1 MRIAFDATAI
11 PRLMAGAAVYTYE
24 LVRALAAVDSEN
36 EYVIFARGGHFDDLP
51 PKADPPPAEPAIR
64 QTPVG
69 PGLRVLKVRAP
80 SRPLRLLWEQTVLPW
95 RLRQLGIDVL
105 HSPHHTTP
113 LARLRRGC
121 QRVVTFHD
129 LTFFLLPERYP
140 PTRRLY
146 FQTMT
151 RLSARVADAVIV
163 PSEAVRGDVL
173 RILPASGGPPE
184 RVFVIPEAAGTAF
197 HPQDAAAI
205 EAVRRRYGLEGP
217 FLLSVGSLEPGK
229 NRERLLQA
237 FARLRAQGLKHTLVV
252 AGQRAWRC
260 EGEAPLAR
268 RLGLADSVRFLG
280 HVPQADLPALYSAAD
295 LFVFP
300 SLYEGFGLPALE
312 AMACGTPVV
321 ASNVSALPEVVGDAA
336 LQVPPLDVEALADAV
351 ERLLRDDR
359 LRSDLR
365 ERGLERA
372 RQFSWEK
379 AARQTVEVYHRVVE
393 AWKEAG

>member
-1 MRIAFDATAI
+1 MMRIAFDATAM

-24 LVRALAAVDSEN
+24 LARALAAVDSEN
-36 EYVIFARGGHFDDLP
+36 DYVIFARGDHFDDLP
-51 PKADPPPAEPAIR
+51 RMRPGPPAGRA
-64 QTPVG
+64 
-69 PGLRVLKVRAP
+69 GLRVLKVRAP
-80 SRPLRLLWEQTVLPW
+80 SRPLRLLWEQTVLLW

-113 LARLRRGC
+113 LAPCGYR
-121 QRVVTFHD
+121 RVVTIHD

-140 PTRRLY
+140 TTRRLY

-151 RLSARVADAVIV
+151 RLSARVADAIIV
-163 PSEAVRGDVL
+163 PSEAVKGDVM
-173 RILPASGGPPE
+173 RILGLPPE
-184 RVFVIPEAAGTAF
+184 RLFVIPEAAGPAF
-197 HPQDAAAI
+197 HPQDAVAI

-237 FARLRAQGLKHTLVV
+237 FARLRARGLNHTLVV
-252 AGQRAWRC
+252 AGQRAWRY
-260 EGEAPLAR
+260 EGDAPLAR

-280 HVPQADLPALYSAAD
+280 HVPQADLPALYSAAEV
-295 LFVFP
+295 FVFP

-312 AMACGTPVV
+312 ALACGTPVV

-336 LQVPPLDVEALADAV
+336 LQVSPLDVEALAGAM

-372 RQFSWEK
+372 AQFSWEK
-379 AARQTVEVYHRVVE
+379 AARQTVEVYHRVLE
-393 AWKEAG
+393 ASKEAS

>member
-1 MRIAFDATAI
+1 MRIAFDATAM

-24 LVRALAAVDSEN
+24 LARALAAVDSEN
-36 EYVIFARGGHFDDLP
+36 EYVIFARGRQFDDLP
-51 PKADPPPAEPAIR
+51 AMRPGPPAGPAYR
-64 QTPVG
+64 TG
-69 PGLRVLKVRAP
+69 RRAGLRVLKVRVP
-80 SRPLRLLWEQTVLPW
+80 SRLLRLLWEQTVLPW
-95 RLRQLGIDVL
+95 SAKGGRRLRIDVL

-113 LARLRRGC
+113 LAPCGYR
-121 QRVVTFHD
+121 RVVTIHD

-140 PTRRLY
+140 TTRRLY
-146 FQTMT
+146 FQVMT
-151 RLSARVADAVIV
+151 RLSARVADAIIV
-163 PSEAVRGDVL
+163 PSEAVKGDVM
-173 RILPASGGPPE
+173 RILGLPPE
-184 RVFVIPEAAGTAF
+184 RLFVIPEAAGPAF
-197 HPQDAAAI
+197 RPQDAVAI

-237 FARLRAQGLKHTLVV
+237 FARLRAGGLKHTLVV
-252 AGQRAWRC
+252 AGQRAWRY

-280 HVPQADLPALYSAAD
+280 HVPQADLPALYSAAEV
-295 LFVFP
+295 FVFP

-336 LQVPPLDVEALADAV
+336 LQVSPLDVEALADAM
-351 ERLLRDDR
+351 ERLLRDGR

-365 ERGLERA
+365 ERGLARA
-372 RQFSWEK
+372 ARFSWEK
-379 AARQTVEVYHRVVE
+379 AARQTVEVYRWVVE
-393 AWKEAG
+393 ARKEAS

>member
-1 MRIAFDATAI
+1 VPICVHLWLPKQMMRIAFDATAM

-24 LVRALAAVDSEN
+24 LARALAAVDSEN
-36 EYVIFARGGHFDDLP
+36 EYVILARGRHFDDL
-51 PKADPPPAEPAIR
+51 AASRA
-64 QTPVG
+64 
-69 PGLRVLKVRAP
+69 GLRVLKVRAP
-80 SRPLRLLWEQTVLPW
+80 SRLLRLLWEQTVLPW
-95 RLRQLGIDVL
+95 SARGGRRLRIDVL

-113 LARLRRGC
+113 LVPCGC
-121 QRVVTFHD
+121 RRVVTIHD

-140 PTRRLY
+140 TTRRLY

-163 PSEAVRGDVL
+163 PSEAVKGDVM
-173 RILPASGGPPE
+173 RILGLPPE
-184 RVFVIPEAAGTAF
+184 RLFVIPEAAGPAF
-197 HPQDAAAI
+197 HPQDAVAV

-237 FARLRAQGLKHTLVV
+237 FARLRTRGLKQTLVV
-252 AGQRAWRC
+252 AGQRAWRY
-260 EGEAPLAR
+260 EGEVPLAR
-268 RLGLADSVRFLG
+268 SLGLTDSVRFLG

-336 LQVPPLDVEALADAV
+336 LQVSPLDVEALAGAM

-372 RQFSWEK
+372 ARFSWEK
-379 AARQTVEVYHRVVE
+379 AARQTVEVYHR
-393 AWKEAG
+393 AAGVRERGC

>member
-1 MRIAFDATAI
+1 MRIAYDATAI

-24 LVRALAAVDSEN
+24 LARALAAVDVEN
-36 EYVIFARGGHFDDLP
+36 EYVIFARGTHFDDLP
-51 PKADPPPAEPAIR
+51 R
-64 QTPVG
+64 MR

-95 RLRQLGIDVL
+95 SARGGRQSRIDVL

-113 LARLRRGC
+113 LLPCACR
-121 QRVVTFHD
+121 RVVTIHD

-140 PTRRLY
+140 ATRRLY
-146 FQTMT
+146 FQVMT
-151 RLSARVADAVIV
+151 RLSARVADAIIV
-163 PSEAVRGDVL
+163 PSEAVRGDVMRLL
-173 RILPASGGPPE
+173 RLPAE
-184 RVFVIPEAAGTAF
+184 RLFVIPEAAGPAF
-197 HPQDAAAI
+197 HPQDAVAI

-237 FARLRAQGLKHTLVV
+237 FARLQARGLKHTLVV
-252 AGQRAWRC
+252 AGQRAWRY

-336 LQVPPLDVEALADAV
+336 LQVSPLDVEALAGAI
-351 ERLLRDDR
+351 EGLLRDDR
-359 LRSDLR
+359 LRADLR

-372 RQFSWEK
+372 AQFSWEK
-379 AARQTVEVYHRVVE
+379 AARQTAEVYHRVVE
-393 AWKEAG
+393 ARREAG